1 MKKKL
6 CLILALTFMLCAA
19 LTACGGESD
28 VKGGVVSPQ
37 DVTEAIPGGTVQQ
50 PEASEAPTEP
60 ENDLSLGR
68 MEGGVYTNEYVGYA
82 CNLDSNWSFLS
93 AEELQQLPDAVNE
106 ALSGSELSELLANT
120 QQFTDMMAENANDLL
135 SMNVLYQKLSMQ
147 ERLAYAILSE
157 EEIIDVTLEQ
167 KDMLI
172 SSYAQAGIIVSSM
185 EKDTVTF
192 MGEERFAIRTVAVIN
207 VESEGGVQEIPY
219 FILQFYDAHLGE
231 YSVTTTLAS
240 YLVDNTDSLMDLF
253 YKLEP

>member
-6 CLILALTFMLCAA
+6 CLILALFFVLSAA
-19 LTACGGESD
+19 LTACGGETD
-28 VKGGVVSPQ
+28 AQGGVISAQ
-37 DVTEAIPGGTVQQ
+37 DATEAIPGGAVEQ
-50 PEASEAPTEP
+50 PDPSEAPTEP

-82 CNLDSNWSFLS
+82 CSLDSNWSFLS
-93 AEELQQLPDAVNE
+93 AEELQQLPGAVNE

-120 QQFTDMMAENANDLL
+120 QQFTDMMAENVSDLT

-147 ERLAYAILSE
+147 ERLAYSLLSE
-157 EEIIDVTLEQ
+157 EEIVDATLEQ

-185 EKDTVTF
+185 KKETVTF
-192 MGEERFAIRTVAVIN
+192 MGEERIAIRTTAVMN
-207 VESEGGVQEIPY
+207 VESEAGVQEIPY
-219 FILQFYDAHLGE
+219 FILQFFDARLGE